1 MDWWNEAIDLLR
13 VAMFTY
19 AQATGGSLGSG
30 IVVVTLT
37 LRMAMLPL
45 TLWVARVSAAHQEA
59 RRTLK
64 PKLDRVREQY
74 KGDPA
79 RVAAET
85 RRIFTDER
93 VSPLPLNSCLGTLL
107 QVPVLL
113 AIFSAVRRVA
123 EAGGRFLW
131 IRDIA
136 RPDIALTVI
145 VTALTGATVAMAPNS
160 TEQGRAVLV
169 ALPVIVTVIALSQMA
184 AGVGLYWGAS
194 SAVSVLQ
201 AVLVR
206 RTR

>member
-59 RRTLK
+59 LRTLK

-85 RRIFTDER
+85 RRIFTDEG
-93 VSPLPLNSCLGTLL
+93 VSLLPLTGCLGTLL